1 MRNDRHAPHR
11 AAACRAAG
19 HGLFR
24 SRAKMAGLFEPM
36 AGTGVPLGGIG
47 TGGIVRASDGRFTRW
62 TIKGGGVKRFDLAQG
77 GFVLRAGGAM
87 RALQPAPADGA
98 LAAFDFAPDAPAWAG
113 LFPFAWHDHGALE
126 DVTAECLSFSPVAP
140 GDLPAATTPVALF
153 RWRLTNRGAAP
164 ADVALAFHFANLGGV
179 FGDFG
184 EGPPSRTAAG
194 LENRGMDLPG
204 GTGVI
209 LDRRR
214 TGPPLE
220 GDGEWGI
227 AVRPAPGGT
236 ASRTICFDGSSDGAA
251 LWDALRDTGDLPDL
265 GAGFVT
271 EAGFRDVSPGW
282 PVGAVAARHLLAPNE
297 AVEIDFALAW
307 DLPVVAFGQGRRWW
321 RAHTD
326 AWGRDGRAAA
336 AICAHALDH
345 ADAWQA
351 RISGWHDEVA
361 RELGPEPHRAGMALN
376 ELYFVTDGLTVLTS
390 AQGAPDGRRHF
401 GLIECHDY
409 ALYDTLDLWIYAAEA
424 VARLYPELSALV
436 SRDFAEHTLAH
447 DDTPRLHQW
456 DRTIFPRNPAGIC
469 PHDLGGPG
477 EDPFVA
483 ANSYTYRDAGRWKDL
498 NCDLVLCLWRDGA
511 RMGPGWRRDRFPA
524 VAAAIDHL
532 QRFDRDGD
540 GLIEN
545 DGSPDQTF
553 DNIPMS
559 GPSSYC
565 GGLWIAALLAGAR
578 MADEAGETLRA
589 ADWSAQ
595 AAAASRAFD
604 ARLFDGRRYRVD
616 TDGPFSEASFIE
628 QLLGP
633 FLARRCGLGEIVP
646 ETHARSALRAVFARN
661 FEAEGHGQGA
671 VSLADIPASARA
683 HLPHTDDT
691 SFQTS
696 EIQPGFNFSLAAQLE
711 EWGLRA
717 EADTLRRALH
727 RELYLERNLIFQTP
741 AAYDVGAPTARAIL
755 NMRPLSVW
763 WMT

>member
-1 MRNDRHAPHR
+1 MRNDRHVPDP
-11 AAACRAAG
+11 AATRRAAG
-19 HGLFR
+19 HDLPR

-47 TGGIVRASDGRFTRW
+47 TGGIVRASNGRFTRF
-62 TIKGGGVKRFDLAQG
+62 TIKGGGVRRFDLPQG
-77 GFVLRAGGAM
+77 GFLLRVGDAV
-87 RALQPAPADGA
+87 RALQPAPTDGS
-98 LAAFDFAPDAPAWAG
+98 LAAFDFEAGAPAWAG
-113 LFPFAWHDHGALE
+113 LFPLAWHEHSLLGGVA
-126 DVTAECLSFSPVAP
+126 AQCLSFSPVAP
-140 GDLPAATTPVALF
+140 GDLAAATTPVAVF
-153 RWRLTNRGAAP
+153 RWRLTNRTAAP
-164 ADVALAFHFANLGGV
+164 ADVTLALHFPNLNGC
-179 FGDFG
+179 FADFG
-184 EGPPSRTAAG
+184 EGRPARVAAG
-194 LENRGMDLPG
+194 LENRGMEVPG
-204 GTGVI
+204 GAGVI

-214 TGPPLE
+214 AGPPLE

-227 AVRPAPGGT
+227 AVRPGAGGT
-236 ASRTICFDGSSDGAA
+236 ASRTICFDGLSDGAA
-251 LWDALRDTGDLPDL
+251 VWEALRDHGDLPDL
-265 GAGFVT
+265 GPGFVT
-271 EAGFRDVSPGW
+271 EAGFREVSPGL
-282 PVGAVAARHLLAPNE
+282 PTGAVAVRHVIAPG
-297 AVEIDFALAW
+297 ASVEVDFALAW
-307 DLPVVAFGQGRRWW
+307 DLPVIAFGQGRRWY

-326 AWGRDGRAAA
+326 EWGRDGRSAA
-336 AICAHALDH
+336 AICARALDR

-351 RISGWHDEVA
+351 RVEGWHARIA

-376 ELYFVTDGLTVLTS
+376 ELYFLVDGLTALTS
-390 AQGAPDGRRHF
+390 AHGAPDGRRHF

-409 ALYDTLDLWIYAAEA
+409 ALYDTLDLWVYAAEA
-424 VARLYPELSALV
+424 VAAFDPELSAMV
-436 SRDFAEHTLAH
+436 SHDFAEHLLA
-447 DDTPRLHQW
+447 DDRTPRLHRW
-456 DRTIFPRNPAGIC
+456 DRTTFPRNPAGSC

-483 ANSYTYRDAGRWKDL
+483 PNSYTYRDATLWKDL
-498 NCDLVLCLWRDGA
+498 NCDLVLCLWRDGE
-511 RMGPGWRRDRFPA
+511 RMGAGWRRERFGA

-578 MADEAGETLRA
+578 MAEEAGEPARA
-589 ADWSAQ
+589 ADWAAQ
-595 AAAASRAFD
+595 ARAATAAFD
-604 ARLFDGRRYRVD
+604 ARLFDGTRYRVD
-616 TDGPFSEASFIE
+616 TDGPFSDASFIE

-633 FLARRCGLGEIVP
+633 FLARRYGLGEIVP
-646 ETHARSALRAVFARN
+646 EGQARSALLSVFARN
-661 FEAEGHGQGA
+661 FEVEGRGMGA
-671 VSLADIPASARA
+671 VSLADIRPDARA
-683 HLPHTDDT
+683 RLPHIDDT

-711 EWGLRA
+711 EWGLRR

-727 RELYLERNLIFQTP
+727 HQLHEARNLIYQTP
-741 AAYDVGAPTARAIL
+741 AAFDAGRPTARAIL